1 MIDIKTIS
9 IGDKVHYKPDY
20 FKEGEY
26 EIGKVKE
33 IVGLLEG
40 VRVVYH
46 CAGDWDNFMDYTGAL
61 TNVMDLYYGWP
72 HE

>member
-20 FKEGEY
+20 FKDDEY

-33 IVGLLEG
+33 VVESLGG

-46 CAGDWDNFMDYTGAL
+46 CAGNWDNFMDYTSAL
-61 TNVMDLYYGWP
+61 TPVEDLYYGWP
-72 HE
+72 HK